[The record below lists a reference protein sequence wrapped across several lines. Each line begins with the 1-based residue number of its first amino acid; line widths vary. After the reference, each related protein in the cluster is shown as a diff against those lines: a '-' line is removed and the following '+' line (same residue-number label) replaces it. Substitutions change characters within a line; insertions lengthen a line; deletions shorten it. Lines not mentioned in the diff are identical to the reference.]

1 VPALSLLRRSPLASS
16 RLHDHVSLMG
26 LRLAMAIAT
35 TLAVLA
41 WEQAVAQTPRPQPPR
56 PQVESYDRVWRE
68 LSRPKYSP
76 NPRGDLPIRR
86 ENESLRERL
95 LGQSPIGGSLRR

>member
-1 VPALSLLRRSPLASS
+1 MSLRR
-16 RLHDHVSLMG
+16 
-26 LRLAMAIAT
+26 AMPIAM

-41 WEQAVAQTPRPQPPR
+41 WEQAVAQTPRPPPQPSR

-76 NPRGDLPIRR
+76 NPRGDLSIRR